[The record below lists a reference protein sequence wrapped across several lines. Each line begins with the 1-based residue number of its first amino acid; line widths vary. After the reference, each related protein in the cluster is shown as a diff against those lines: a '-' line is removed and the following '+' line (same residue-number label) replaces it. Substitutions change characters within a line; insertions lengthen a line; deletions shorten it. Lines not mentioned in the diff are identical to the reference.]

1 MSYSKWSKTLVPLK
15 TDSAILRI
23 YLMNFIYFIHVRCWN
38 IFAIYV
44 TSFIHVIHVI
54 QWKFFMS

>member
-1 MSYSKWSKTLVPLK
+1 
-15 TDSAILRI
+15 
-23 YLMNFIYFIHVRCWN
+23 MNFIYFIHVRCWN

-54 QWKFFMS
+54 QWKSFQVMSWKEEWGPVW